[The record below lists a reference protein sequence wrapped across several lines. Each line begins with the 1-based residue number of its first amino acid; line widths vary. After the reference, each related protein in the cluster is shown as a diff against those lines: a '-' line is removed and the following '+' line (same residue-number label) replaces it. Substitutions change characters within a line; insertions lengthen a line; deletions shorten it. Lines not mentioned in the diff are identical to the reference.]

1 MKPIFFLLF
10 ALLSLAACKH
20 EDDEMPPDT
29 SLVPIERGEGVFIL
43 NEGAF
48 NAGNASVDFFRY
60 PDNRQFSNIYE
71 TQNGQALGDVL
82 QSMTLFG
89 DRAFLVV
96 NNSQKIVVV
105 DPADFKGTTSIGPFP
120 SPRYLL
126 PLPSGKAYLSD
137 LFSNFI
143 YRVDLANLQKIDSI
157 AAGGWTEEMVR
168 IGGEIFVANRFTKNI
183 YVIDTLSNQMVDTL
197 EVGFDPASM
206 AVDING
212 KLWVLCSGDSFGPE
226 LGGIWRL
233 DPATRQVEAQFG
245 FTDFDTGT
253 APKIRTNSVG
263 NVLYFLKKDIFKMGI
278 EDGAL
283 PSNPIVSSGGRTL
296 YALEIH
302 PITSEI
308 FTSDAVDF
316 AQRGTVYLY
325 SHDGVEIQSME
336 AGVAPNGFLFY

>member
-1 MKPIFFLLF
+1 M
-10 ALLSLAACKH
+10 
-20 EDDEMPPDT
+20 
-29 SLVPIERGEGVFIL
+29 
-43 NEGAF
+43 
-48 NAGNASVDFFRY
+48 
-60 PDNRQFSNIYE
+60 
-71 TQNGQALGDVL
+71 
-82 QSMTLFG
+82 
-89 DRAFLVV
+89 
-96 NNSQKIVVV
+96 
-105 DPADFKGTTSIGPFP
+105 
-120 SPRYLL
+120 
-126 PLPSGKAYLSD
+126 SD

-212 KLWVLCSGDSFGPE
+212 KLWVLCSGDSFGPD